1 MQHSPVSVLEYY
13 ISKFLRLMFEFFLA
27 IVVVFSV
34 GHFVRGVD
42 LPLLD
47 WITIALILI
56 IGSIVFIA
64 MGAMLTLLPSMQL
77 MSVVG
82 NIVYMLLAV
91 LGGLWFPITMFPDWM
106 QSIGKTTPTY
116 QLMQVVN
123 SYLKDHTFN
132 INAMLILLAYTVL
145 IIVLTIQLN
154 KKIEVK

>member
-1 MQHSPVSVLEYY
+1 
-13 ISKFLRLMFEFFLA
+13 
-27 IVVVFSV
+27 
-34 GHFVRGVD
+34 
-42 LPLLD
+42 
-47 WITIALILI
+47 
-56 IGSIVFIA
+56 